1 MKVDLKT
8 LMQTSPEDL
17 ASTQHDAL
25 KTHVLGILETV
36 KNLIIEENYQAIKDK
51 HLIYSPAGDGYG
63 SDNHFINFD
72 FTEHQ
77 DGMDIDEVL
86 DALMTLQKQSGGKK
100 KTF

>member
-17 ASTQHDAL
+17 AATQHEAL
-25 KTHVLGILETV
+25 KKHVLTILGVIQTH
-36 KNLIIEENYQAIKDK
+36 IENEDYDKIKEH

-63 SDNHFINFD
+63 MDNHFINFD
-72 FTEHQ
+72 FTEHK

-86 DALMTLQKQSGGKK
+86 DALINLRSQSGKK